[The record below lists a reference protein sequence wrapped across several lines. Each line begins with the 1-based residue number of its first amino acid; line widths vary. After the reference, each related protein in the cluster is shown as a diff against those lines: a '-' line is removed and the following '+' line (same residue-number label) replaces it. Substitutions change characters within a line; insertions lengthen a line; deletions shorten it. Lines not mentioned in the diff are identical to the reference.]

1 MGYPPIH
8 GGRLGGRMVSESALT
23 SRINA
28 AREAVGDSGK
38 DQRIIRTSARKG
50 LRFVGAVQV
59 QPAGDEIAPVVK
71 QPPDEKRE
79 ETPLAL
85 PLPVVEPLLI
95 VRRALR
101 EQIVILHRRLLAIV
115 RHDEVC
121 WLLMTTPG

>member
-1 MGYPPIH
+1 
-8 GGRLGGRMVSESALT
+8 MVAESALT
-23 SRINA
+23 RRINA
-28 AREAVGDSGK
+28 ARKAVGDSGK

-85 PLPVVEPLLI
+85 PLPQRPAITSLPLT
-95 VRRALR
+95 
-101 EQIVILHRRLLAIV
+101 
-115 RHDEVC
+115 
-121 WLLMTTPG
+121 MTSVNPAQEYFSTG